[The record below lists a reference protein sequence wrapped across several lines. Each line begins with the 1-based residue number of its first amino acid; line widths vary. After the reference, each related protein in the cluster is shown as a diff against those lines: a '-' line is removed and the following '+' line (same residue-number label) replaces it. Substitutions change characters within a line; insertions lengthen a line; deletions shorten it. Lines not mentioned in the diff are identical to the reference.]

1 MAPSVWRGPFLL
13 VLAEF
18 LVAAWPC
25 GRAVQKFAVRA
36 QHTLRGRSGPGVG
49 RGASSSAS
57 RLDRWSRLDRATAR
71 TAGLSDDDRGALSVK
86 PRAPRSP
93 SEHPARHRGR
103 AEPCL
108 RLQPDAGEPD
118 EELESRQGA
127 RPVEVAVH
135 HRGRAEPHGRPQPD
149 AVGRSRTQG
158 SRTKSLESR
167 SGARPVEL
175 SAHHRGRAEPHGRP
189 QPDAVGRSRTQG
201 SRMKSL
207 ESRSGARPV
216 ELSAHHRGRAEPHG
230 RPQPDAVGRS
240 RTQGSRTKSS
250 SLGRERGRTQGEPDE
265 ELGVSVGSAAG
276 RAGRRAWSRA
286 SGSWGVELGVA
297 PRSGATSLVELW
309 GEELVDAASGRTT
322 STGCGVAGAH
332 GRSTPLT
339 SAG

>member
-158 SRTKSLESR
+158 SR
-167 SGARPVEL
+167 
-175 SAHHRGRAEPHGRP
+175 
-189 QPDAVGRSRTQG
+189 
-201 SRMKSL
+201 MKSL

-332 GRSTPLT
+332 GRLTPLT